1 MSAFDYDLVCI
12 GSGPAGQRG
21 AVQAAK
27 MGRRVALVEKRD
39 TLGGVCLDTGT
50 IPSKT
55 FREAVVWAVGAARMA
70 GPTTVQS
77 RPGIDTLLARIDEVV
92 SRESGVIANQLG
104 RNGVQVFCGE
114 ASFVDP
120 HRLRVTAADG
130 AIGGAAAGAE
140 DATDFKRRYGISDE
154 FVDQVGKLI
163 NPGDS
168 AVFVLARTADP
179 DLVAEKFRGYG
190 GTILRTNLSLK
201 QAARAQRTLE
211 G

>member
-1 MSAFDYDLVCI
+1 MADNLIVIGFKGPRRASEVLSELQKLDDSWVVDLKDGVSAYRTDDGELRI
-12 GSGPAGQRG
+12 DQS
-21 AVQAAK
+21 VQATRGQGADL
-27 MGRRVALVEKRD
+27 GLIAGAL
-39 TLGGVCLDTGT
+39 LGGLLAAPFTGGLSAAT
-50 IPSKT
+50 
-55 FREAVVWAVGAARMA
+55 AAGAVGA
-70 GPTTVQS
+70 G
-77 RPGIDTLLARIDEVV
+77 TL
-92 SRESGVIANQLG
+92 G
-104 RNGVQVFCGE
+104 
-114 ASFVDP
+114 
-120 HRLRVTAADG
+120 G

-140 DATDFKRRYGISDE
+140 DATDFKRRYGISQE

-190 GTILRTNLSLK
+190 GTILRTNLTLK